1 VLKYL
6 EQRQEGTLAVGSA
19 LLGVGFFSYLAS
31 VFMMPIYFAI
41 TCLALVASRA
51 SRRAYAVVAVAFA
64 GPLLLLVLFVLRHPQ
79 IVTDFAHRYN
89 VYDTARWNVLQGMH
103 EFANYTSLTQRAY
116 LYWMYFNPSYFFFSG
131 GSNYVNATRHAG
143 VFLFPFA
150 ILLPVGIYQAGVR
163 PVLLPWIVVLLGFAT
178 GPLAAILVDE
188 MGAIDRMLNI
198 LPFAILLAV
207 GGARTLLGSRRVTL
221 EVLGIALLLLLP
233 LQFRSFVTDYFGDY
247 RLRSA
252 TAFEE
257 NVRGAI
263 EAVFARD
270 RQQPAARVYLSE
282 DIRYLGHQWQWYV
295 LLYGRQP
302 LLARTVEYRPP
313 LLDLSTVPSGSLIV
327 ARNGSPVEERLLAS
341 GALNSVAEITEPTG
355 VVSFRVLAR

>member
-1 VLKYL
+1 
-6 EQRQEGTLAVGSA
+6 
-19 LLGVGFFSYLAS
+19 
-31 VFMMPIYFAI
+31 
-41 TCLALVASRA
+41 
-51 SRRAYAVVAVAFA
+51 
-64 GPLLLLVLFVLRHPQ
+64 
-79 IVTDFAHRYN
+79 
-89 VYDTARWNVLQGMH
+89 
-103 EFANYTSLTQRAY
+103 
-116 LYWMYFNPSYFFFSG
+116 
-131 GSNYVNATRHAG
+131 
-143 VFLFPFA
+143 
-150 ILLPVGIYQAGVR
+150 
-163 PVLLPWIVVLLGFAT
+163 VLLPWIVVLLGFAT